1 MTHAIIYAAIATLAT
16 LGLPTMAAIALFEAL
31 GRKVGPE

>member
-1 MTHAIIYAAIATLAT
+1 MTHAIILCAMTLAT

-31 GRKVGPE
+31 GRE